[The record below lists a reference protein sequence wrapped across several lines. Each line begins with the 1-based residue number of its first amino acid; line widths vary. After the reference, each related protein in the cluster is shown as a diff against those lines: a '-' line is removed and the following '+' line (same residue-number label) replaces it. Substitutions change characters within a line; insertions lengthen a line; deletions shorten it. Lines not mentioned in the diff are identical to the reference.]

1 MALKDKNN
9 SVGKFGK
16 SFLYAGQGIIFLIR
30 NERNFKI
37 QTIIALLVI
46 VAGFYFQISRID
58 WIIVIMLIGMMLS
71 IEALNTA
78 IEKTVDLVTSNIH
91 PLAKYAKDV
100 SAGAALIFA
109 FISVIIGIIIFLPY
123 ILRLI

>member
-9 SVGKFGK
+9 RVGKFGK

-91 PLAKYAKDV
+91 PLAKSAKDV